1 MFDKQPKHCGRTQ
14 RRVERIARSNRHRYP
29 KTAGPLR
36 TDNAS
41 PDQPDRPHA
50 SKTSK
55 PFPATSR
62 RYTLTQSEQPADT
75 GTLTDAATISEQIRE
90 HQLLQQKL
98 HREIALL
105 GEEHSEQWAGM
116 GPDQALVFADSLD
129 EIVAKLKPS
138 GNDDR
143 TIVVEYITAEPP
155 VLIV

>member
-1 MFDKQPKHCGRTQ
+1 M
-14 RRVERIARSNRHRYP
+14 
-29 KTAGPLR
+29 
-36 TDNAS
+36 
-41 PDQPDRPHA
+41 
-50 SKTSK
+50 
-55 PFPATSR
+55 
-62 RYTLTQSEQPADT
+62 TQSEQPADT
-75 GTLTDAATISEQIRE
+75 GTLTDPATISEQIRE

-143 TIVVEYITAEPP
+143 TIVVEYITAESP
-155 VLIV
+155 VLIL